1 MKPFLLNNLGVTHF
15 YQFIEKSTQVTNQQA
30 NSEKGALDKIGEILA
45 HFDKG
50 VRTLKQ
56 SVRAFE
62 GFDARFAELDAAE
75 TANSSQK
82 EVSMEMLKQK
92 IFVDEFFDP
101 LSKDII
107 PKDYKSYDMKNHQ
120 YNEKFLKALITRGET
135 TLPVQNLGEMAF
147 II

>member
-1 MKPFLLNNLGVTHF
+1 M
-15 YQFIEKSTQVTNQQA
+15 
-30 NSEKGALDKIGEILA
+30 DKIGEILA

-62 GFDARFAELDAAE
+62 KFDARFAELDAAN
-75 TANSSQK
+75 TNSTQK
-82 EVSMEMLKQK
+82 EVSMEILKQK

-107 PKDYKSYDMKNHQ
+107 PKDYKNYDLKNH
-120 YNEKFLKALITRGET
+120 
-135 TLPVQNLGEMAF
+135 
-147 II
+147 